1 MMDSSNALS
10 SSPLTQTEQAE
21 LDTLLLKAA
30 QDGDTDTVSALIAA
44 GANVDA
50 ADQYGNTALM
60 AAAFHGR
67 TNTVSVLI
75 AARAEPKRS

>member
-1 MMDSSNALS
+1 MMDSSNALF

-30 QDGDTDTVSALIAA
+30 RDGDTDTVSALIAA
-44 GANVDA
+44 GANLDA
-50 ADQYGNTALM
+50 ADQDGDTALM

-67 TNTVSVLI
+67 TKLSQF
-75 AARAEPKRS
+75 